1 MTALA
6 KATVIV
12 ILLVVAT
19 IGADAMRD
27 IPEFLHVC
35 QVGEPEYDTCVSK
48 SINDLKPYLKV
59 GVPEYNIPSLEPL
72 KLKQLSVS
80 STNSLK
86 IQATDVNVAGAS
98 NFQIMKVKV
107 DTDHLRFMVDIELPN
122 IFVDGK
128 YEVDGKI
135 MLLPLRG
142 SGPIHGNFSDCIGA
156 CKIQGERYFDENG
169 LERIRITEFKM
180 KISVGK
186 GWMRLDNLFNGEEVL
201 GNVVNTAINNN
212 FDVFMREFLPL
223 VEKALSDAFKDIA
236 ENIVQQFSY
245 AQLFPGAK

>member
-1 MTALA
+1 
-6 KATVIV
+6 
-12 ILLVVAT
+12 
-19 IGADAMRD
+19 
-27 IPEFLHVC
+27 
-35 QVGEPEYDTCVSK
+35 
-48 SINDLKPYLKV
+48 
-59 GVPEYNIPSLEPL
+59 
-72 KLKQLSVS
+72 
-80 STNSLK
+80 
-86 IQATDVNVAGAS
+86 
-98 NFQIMKVKV
+98 
-107 DTDHLRFMVDIELPN
+107 MVDIELPN

-142 SGPIHGNFSDCIGA
+142 SGPIHGNFSDCTGA

-212 FDVFMREFLPL
+212 FDLFMREFLPL

>member
-1 MTALA
+1 MIYDYIIIA
-6 KATVIV
+6 VINV
-12 ILLVVAT
+12 IIVNIVLIHLSIVYEIT
-19 IGADAMRD
+19 I
-27 IPEFLHVC
+27 
-35 QVGEPEYDTCVSK
+35 S
-48 SINDLKPYLKV
+48 
-59 GVPEYNIPSLEPL
+59 SL
-72 KLKQLSVS
+72 
-80 STNSLK
+80 
-86 IQATDVNVAGAS
+86 
-98 NFQIMKVKV
+98 
-107 DTDHLRFMVDIELPN
+107 
-122 IFVDGK
+122 FV
-128 YEVDGKI
+128 
-135 MLLPLRG
+135 
-142 SGPIHGNFSDCIGA
+142 GA

-212 FDVFMREFLPL
+212 FDLFMREFLPL